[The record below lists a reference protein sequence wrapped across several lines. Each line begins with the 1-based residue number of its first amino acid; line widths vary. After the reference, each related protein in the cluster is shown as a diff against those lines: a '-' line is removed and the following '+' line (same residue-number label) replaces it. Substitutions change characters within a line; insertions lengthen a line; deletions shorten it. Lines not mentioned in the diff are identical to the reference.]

1 MPPLGR
7 IRKNGGRWMIEE
19 WLDQILSEQDRKE
32 KEKALETK
40 LILTTTVRSSSEERE
55 ASTSKSPSIQEHR
68 WGPCGK
74 ESSAWTP
81 SRKRNTTPGSQDK
94 KSDVNERGLGRSQPS
109 VTAKPGAKAGT
120 RARKRGRG
128 HWTFH
133 TASAQANK
141 LIEEGRDSPEP
152 LLAPWQVSASRIER
166 IEKAVHNRRGPTT
179 AISIE
184 KDETRNVIKD
194 KDDPI
199 EIGMM
204 NPKNHDQDLPAE
216 TKTHRAV
223 ETCMQVCWACDDY
236 GQTVLQPSS
245 IGCCA
250 RPKFPT
256 HAEHICLA
264 CIDEINN
271 QTGGED

>member
-7 IRKNGGRWMIEE
+7 IRKNRGRWMIEE
-19 WLDQILSEQDRKE
+19 WLDQILSEQDREE
-32 KEKALETK
+32 KEKAFETN

-94 KSDVNERGLGRSQPS
+94 KSDVNERGLGISQPS

-141 LIEEGRDSPEP
+141 KIEEERDNPKP
-152 LLAPWQVSASRIER
+152 LLAPWQVSSSRIR
-166 IEKAVHNRRGPTT
+166 LIEEAIHNFGEPTSE
-179 AISIE
+179 IST
-184 KDETRNVIKD
+184 ETEAR
-194 KDDPI
+194 
-199 EIGMM
+199 
-204 NPKNHDQDLPAE
+204 Q
-216 TKTHRAV
+216 HRAV
-223 ETCMQVCWACDDY
+223 EACMETCWACSDY
-236 GQTVLQPSS
+236 GQNVINPSF
-245 IGCCA
+245 IGCCTP
-250 RPKFPT
+250 PKYPT
-256 HAEHICLA
+256 HAEHICQE
-264 CIDEINN
+264 CTDEINR
-271 QTGGED
+271 QLGGEDKPGGTEL

>member
-1 MPPLGR
+1 MPPLGC
-7 IRKNGGRWMIEE
+7 IHKDGGRWKIEE
-19 WLDQILSEQDRKE
+19 WLGQILCEQDRKK
-32 KEKALETK
+32 KEKAIGTNLT
-40 LILTTTVRSSSEERE
+40 LTTTVRSSSEERE
-55 ASTSKSPSIQEHR
+55 ATASESPSVQEHR

-74 ESSAWTP
+74 GSSAWTP
-81 SRKRNTTPGSQDK
+81 SKKRNTTPRSQDK
-94 KSDVNERGLGRSQPS
+94 KSGASEHGLGKTKPS
-109 VTAKPGAKAGT
+109 VSAKPEAKAGS

-141 LIEEGRDSPEP
+141 RIEEERNNPEP
-152 LLAPWQVSASRIER
+152 LLSPWQVSASRIRR
-166 IEKAVHNRRGPTT
+166 IKEAIHNRGDPANEISTEKETIRN
-179 AISIE
+179 AIQ
-184 KDETRNVIKD
+184 DQN
-194 KDDPI
+194 DPSKK
-199 EIGMM
+199 GMLINK
-204 NPKNHDQDLPAE
+204 NPDQDLPAGV
-216 TKTHRAV
+216 KTHRVV
-223 ETCMQVCWACDDY
+223 EACMQVCWACDDY
-236 GQTVLQPSS
+236 GQTVIHPSS

>member
-1 MPPLGR
+1 
-7 IRKNGGRWMIEE
+7 MIEE
-19 WLDQILSEQDRKE
+19 WLDQILSEQDREE
-32 KEKALETK
+32 KEKAFETN

-109 VTAKPGAKAGT
+109 ATAKPGAKAGT
-120 RARKRGRG
+120 RVRKRGRG

-141 LIEEGRDSPEP
+141 EVEEGRNNPEP
-152 LLAPWQVSASRIER
+152 LLAPWQVSASRIRR
-166 IEKAVHNRRGPTT
+166 IEEAMHNCGDPTST
-179 AISIE
+179 IPTE
-184 KDETRNVIKD
+184 KDTIRDAIKD
-194 KDDPI
+194 QDDPI
-199 EIGMM
+199 EKGMT
-204 NPKNHDQDLPAE
+204 NPKNPDQDLPAE
-216 TKTHRAV
+216 TETYRVV
-223 ETCMQVCWACDDY
+223 EACMQVCWACEDY
-236 GQTVLQPSS
+236 GQTVIQPSS

-250 RPKFPT
+250 RPKFPP
-256 HAEHICLA
+256 HAEHICMA
-264 CIDEINN
+264 CIDEINK
-271 QTGGED
+271 QMGGEDRS